1 VAPKAVA
8 PPVKPPVTQVTLP
21 ESTEDEIEME
31 ETVHDYDKM
40 TAMSVI
46 EAEMALMQTYIKK
59 A

>member
-1 VAPKAVA
+1 MA
-8 PPVKPPVTQVTLP
+8 PPVKPAPEVTLP
-21 ESTEDEIEME
+21 ESAEDDIEME